1 MNLKIIKTDDG
12 SDTLYNKKL
21 DETYHSLHGSV
32 TESKHVYIN
41 AGLSSVIDENSKGPI
56 SILEVG
62 LGTGLNLLL
71 TLKFAKKNDLK
82 IQYHAIEPFPLDNS
96 ILKKLDFNNKLE
108 GFDKKIYEK
117 IHHPKNL
124 EPVKLS
130 EHISFTKSITRLEQ
144 ISFEKEKYD
153 LVFFDAFAP
162 SKQPDIWSKEN
173 FKLIKDAM
181 KTSGVLVTYSSS
193 GKLKKILEDLKFNI
207 EILQGPK
214 GKKEMTR
221 ATK

>member
-1 MNLKIIKTDDG
+1 MNLKIIKTNDG
-12 SDTLYNKKL
+12 SDTLYNKEL

-32 TESKHVYIN
+32 TESKHVYIK
-41 AGLSSVIDENSKGPI
+41 AGLDSVVTDKKNKTLN
-56 SILEVG
+56 ILEVG

-71 TLKFAKKNDLK
+71 TLKYARKNNIK
-82 IQYHAIEPFPLDNS
+82 VRYHAIEPFPLDNT

-108 GFDKKIYEK
+108 GFDKKVYEK

-124 EPVKLS
+124 EPVELS
-130 EHISFTKSITRLEQ
+130 KNILFTKSITRLEQ
-144 ISFEKEKYD
+144 ISFESEKYD

-173 FKLIKDAM
+173 FSLIKDAM
-181 KTSGVLVTYSSS
+181 KKSGVIVTYSSS
-193 GKLKKILEDLKFNI
+193 GKLKNILKDLDFKIETLA
-207 EILQGPK
+207 GPK

-221 ATK
+221 AIK